1 MSRTKIKFDKHEQ
14 PEPVKIYLGTPT
26 KKTLCELN
34 GIKEE
39 TFSLTLNLN
48 KSCELSFDID
58 RYILSDNGEN
68 VESNGYELIQK
79 LMRIYVEDIGWFIC
93 KSPTTSGDGIKEI
106 KSIVCDSCEVEM
118 VQHDIKN
125 LKINKGT
132 TDSYEMLIEENV
144 ETIDDVEF
152 AKEQIKFYNPEN
164 PALSFLD
171 ILLKVSGLY
180 GWTIG
185 YIDNIPKEYKYS
197 EDGELKIKKVCL
209 SDEIGSFDVE
219 SQDLYS
225 FLTQDSAKFFSCIFI
240 FDIKNMIINAY
251 RPENLG
257 KNTNINIGFR
267 NLQQSNEI
275 TVDDNN
281 IFTRYFVYGNDNL
294 SIEYT
299 NFGWKTIENIKYY
312 LNEKYLSKEVIDKYK
327 VWESDV
333 ESNRKNY
340 IDYTKLYNSQ
350 LDIIAELK
358 NRVPL
363 DDCSTDWSTFRDEK
377 LLEAQANYQAQKA
390 GYEQFYVDEDG
401 NFDEEALKQSPDAND
416 YYQIKDVILPSIQIE
431 IENRSI
437 DPTVDPTD
445 YINSYK
451 TDWKLYGLDE
461 LQVKLDEYQNIISVA
476 KKGGYDIP
484 FEEGNGHTEDIHTQ
498 MYEKYLDAVNQ
509 LDSNYIGSCKEAF
522 DQRQKEVTDATDLLN
537 QYDQTRKDIV
547 KSVDKETWSN
557 GEYEFTETDLAEL
570 SKLYIDGDYS
580 NPNMFLLSSDNAVTA
595 IDEQLKLLDA
605 AQEDLYI
612 ASTPQYI
619 YSTNLDNFLALY
631 DYKNYTDNLNLGDF
645 IWLGV
650 RDDYIVKL
658 RVVSIKYNP
667 MIMTNQLEL
676 QFSNMIKSRYSTDDF
691 LYLLNSS
698 SNSGKSVST
707 GTSSNYTTNEGI
719 GLTSGLIQKLL
730 STNAFKNNVNQMIL
744 DGMVVNGN
752 SIISGQGGGSISINE
767 LNSKL
772 IKVLN
777 IEGENAFFEYL
788 QSKLISTDKIIANS
802 GEFKDLSALVA
813 AIDNLLAGNVSAD
826 LAHIITLTAD
836 NVNISEAVIR
846 DLIAAEITVSMLQ
859 AGTISADK
867 FNIASEDGGMSIIGN
882 TMQFKDANG
891 NLRIQIGR
899 DTNNNFTFVLYDETG
914 TGVLMDSTGIKS
926 SAIADGLIHNDM
938 LAGGISKDK
947 LGFKIVETDE
957 NGKVSIT
964 EILDENGESLSITYK
979 EIQKTVQELGE
990 KVTDAISY
998 NIYIENEYQNIPCV
1012 NGLSK
1017 DNILIEIPFTGFQG
1031 TKQVPSSVTVS
1042 VLPDGMTV
1050 GSNISSTET
1059 DKGVLILNIAE
1070 NATLGSNNITTGYI
1084 NLTFTID
1091 SHIITKRFTWSKTND
1106 GDSSNASICILES
1119 SNDIIKRQSVKDE
1132 NNNVTTTLSPSSI
1145 TFSAYTKILDK
1156 RTEYN
1161 GRFLIETSENGIDF
1175 SNAYVSSSDESTI
1188 SFDLTNANIS
1198 NVRCTLFQ
1206 SGNVLNIIDRK
1217 TVVVLDD
1224 VSNIQSEFTQIKESF
1239 TTLSDTVDKN
1249 TKEISQKVSQTEIDT
1264 AIDNYNDST
1273 IKEICDTVASHTTS
1287 IGDITNTVSEVSSKV
1302 ETKADGST
1310 VTSLSEKVSTIK
1322 QDMDGFKQE
1331 VEQNYLSNRNLF
1343 LSSRNLIRNSKTM
1356 VFDDYILESYGNI
1369 LYLSDSY
1376 GNLLTD
1382 ESGNSLIITDKNENE
1397 VMS

>member
-1 MSRTKIKFDKHEQ
+1 MSRTKIKFDKHEH
-14 PEPVKIYLGTPT
+14 PEPVKVYLGTPT
-26 KKTLCELN
+26 KKILCELN

-58 RYILSDNGEN
+58 RYILSAEGEN
-68 VESNGYELIQK
+68 IESNGYELIQK

-93 KSPTTSGDGIKEI
+93 QSPTTFGDGIKEV
-106 KSIVCDSCEVEM
+106 KSIECDSCEIEM
-118 VQHDIKN
+118 VQHDIKK

-132 TDSYEMLIEENV
+132 TDSYEMLVEENV
-144 ETIDDVEF
+144 EIIDDVEF
-152 AKEQIKFYNPEN
+152 AKEQIKFHNPEN
-164 PALSFLD
+164 PDLSFLD

-180 GWTIG
+180 GWKIG

-197 EDGELKIKKVCL
+197 EDGELKTKKICL

-225 FLTQDSAKFFSCIFI
+225 FLTQDASKFFNCIFI

-257 KNTNINIGFR
+257 HNTNINIGFR

-275 TVDDNN
+275 SVDDNN
-281 IFTRYFVYGNDNL
+281 IFTRYYVYGNDDL
-294 SIEYT
+294 SIEYV
-299 NFGWKTIENIKYY
+299 NFGLRVIENIEYY
-312 LNEKYLSKEVIDKYK
+312 LNEKYLSKDVIDKYK
-327 VWESDV
+327 IWKSDV
-333 ESNRKNY
+333 EANRQNY

-350 LDIIAELK
+350 LDVIAELK

-390 GYEQFYVDEDG
+390 GYEQFYVDDDG

-431 IENRSI
+431 IDNRDL
-437 DPTVDPTD
+437 DPYTDPTD
-445 YINSYK
+445 YINEYK

-461 LQVKLDEYQNIISVA
+461 LQIKLDEYQNIISVA
-476 KKGGYDIP
+476 KKGGYNIP
-484 FEEGNGHTEDIHTQ
+484 YEEGSGHTEDIHTQ

-509 LDSNYIGSCKEAF
+509 LDPNYIGSCKEAF
-522 DQRQKEVTDATDLLN
+522 DQRQKEINDATDLLN
-537 QYDQTRKDIV
+537 QYNTARKDIV
-547 KSVDKETWSN
+547 KSIDKETWSN
-557 GEYEFTETDLAEL
+557 GEYIFTEDDLADL
-570 SKLYIDGDYS
+570 SKLYIDGDYT
-580 NPNMFLLSSDNAVTA
+580 NQNMFLLSSDNAVTA

-605 AQEDLYI
+605 AEEDLYI

-619 YSTNLDNFLALY
+619 YSTTLDNFIALY

-650 RDDYIVKL
+650 RDDYVVKL
-658 RVVSIKYNP
+658 RVISIKYNP
-667 MIMTNQLEL
+667 MTMDNQLDI
-676 QFSNMIKSRYSTDDF
+676 QFSNMVKSRYSTDDL

-698 SNSGKSVST
+698 SNSGKSVSA
-707 GTSSNYTTNEGI
+707 GSSSNYTTNEGI

-730 STNAFKNNVNQMIL
+730 SANAFKNNVNQMIL
-744 DGMVVNGN
+744 DGMAVNGN
-752 SIISGQGGGSISINE
+752 TIISGQGGGSISINE

-813 AIDNLLAGNVSAD
+813 TIDNLLAGNVSAD
-826 LAHIITLTAD
+826 LAHIITLTAE

-867 FNIASEDGGMSIIGN
+867 FNIASEDGGMSIAGN
-882 TMQFKDANG
+882 TMQFKDAND

-899 DTNNNFTFVLYDETG
+899 DANNNFTFVLYDETG

-926 SAIADGLIHNDM
+926 SAIADELIQNDM
-938 LAGGISKDK
+938 IADGSITKPK
-947 LGFKIVETDE
+947 LGFKVVETDE

-964 EILDENGESLSITYK
+964 EILDENGDSLGVTYK
-979 EIQKTVQELGE
+979 EIKKTVQELGE
-990 KVTDAISY
+990 KVTDVISY
-998 NIYIENEYQNIPCV
+998 NVYIENEYQNIPCID
-1012 NGLSK
+1012 GLSK

-1031 TKQVPSSVTVS
+1031 AKQVPASVITS
-1042 VLPDGMTV
+1042 VLPDGITI
-1050 GSNISSTET
+1050 GSNTPSTDT
-1059 DKGVLILNIAE
+1059 DKGILILNIAE
-1070 NATLGSNNITTGYI
+1070 NATLGSKDISTGYI

-1106 GDSSNASICILES
+1106 GDSSNASIRILES
-1119 SNDIIKRQSVKDE
+1119 SDDIIKRQSVEDKDG
-1132 NNNVTTTLSPSSI
+1132 NVTTTLSPSSI
-1145 TFSAYTKILDK
+1145 TFSSYTKTLDK
-1156 RTEYN
+1156 RIEYN
-1161 GRFLIETSENGIDF
+1161 GRFLIEASENGIDF
-1175 SNAYVSSSDESTI
+1175 NNAYVSLTDESTI
-1188 SFDLTNANIS
+1188 SFPISDDKIS
-1198 NVRCTLFQ
+1198 NIRCTLFQ
-1206 SGNVLNIIDRK
+1206 SGDLLNIIDRK

-1224 VSNIQSEFTQIKESF
+1224 VSNIQSKFTQIKESF

-1264 AIDNYNDST
+1264 AINNYDNST
-1273 IKEICDTVASHTTS
+1273 VKNIRDTVTSHTTS
-1287 IGDITNTVSEVSSKV
+1287 IGSITDKVSEVSTKV
-1302 ETKADGST
+1302 ETKADGSIVESLNEKLTT
-1310 VTSLSEKVSTIK
+1310 VQ
-1322 QDMDGFKQE
+1322 QDIDGFRQE

-1356 VFDDYILESYGNI
+1356 IFDDYILESYGAI

-1376 GNLLTD
+1376 GNILTD
-1382 ESGNSLIITDKNENE
+1382 ENGNSLIITESGGDL
-1397 VMS
+1397 